1 MVLDDAPKA
10 GTRRAG
16 TGRGGGTRH
25 AVACYLPMPEKN
37 CFDGVMEIKGRMA
50 EAFNDQITMELQAT
64 VVYRQLSIEMDVASL
79 PGFSQWF
86 RAQAAEEITHA
97 EKFIDHI
104 VDRGGDPQIGDMAGP
119 NIADKSVLGCF
130 EAALA
135 HERKVSESIR
145 NLYRLAQ
152 EEGDIDAMPLLHWFI
167 SEQIEE
173 EATVEEICDQVRLV
187 HNDGPGLLRLDSE
200 LGSRPVRAD

>member
-1 MVLDDAPKA
+1 
-10 GTRRAG
+10 
-16 TGRGGGTRH
+16 
-25 AVACYLPMPEKN
+25 
-37 CFDGVMEIKGRMA
+37 MEIKGRMA

-135 HERKVSESIR
+135 HEQKVSASIR
-145 NLYRLAQ
+145 DLYRAS
-152 EEGDIDAMPLLHWFI
+152 EAAGDLDSRPLLNWFLE
-167 SEQIEE
+167 EQIEE
-173 EATVEEICDQVRLV
+173 ESTVSEIIGRIKLIGD
-187 HNDGPGLLRLDSE
+187 DGPGLIRLDGE
-200 LGSRPVRAD
+200 LGSRPATSTENNQK